1 MLTTLFSGNP
11 LVERLF
17 AEEKREKNR
26 YRLYQLLDSQITYLK
41 KKKKLADSEID
52 LIAST

>member
-17 AEEKREKNR
+17 VEEKREKNR
-26 YRLYQLLDSQITYLK
+26 YRLYQLLDSQITYFK
-41 KKKKLADSEID
+41 KKMADSEID
-52 LIAST
+52 LIASM